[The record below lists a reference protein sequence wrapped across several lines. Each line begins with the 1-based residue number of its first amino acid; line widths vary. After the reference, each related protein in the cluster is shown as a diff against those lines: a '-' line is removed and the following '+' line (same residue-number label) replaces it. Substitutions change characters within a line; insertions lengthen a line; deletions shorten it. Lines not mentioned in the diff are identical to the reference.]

1 MLKVYEKP
9 KLVALSISS
18 NDSLCAGCG
27 FDVDDLPPSL
37 GQMIE
42 DFGINAFGSAEG
54 CTVIIEA
61 YCKYTSSDKLFS
73 S

>member
-9 KLVALSISS
+9 KLIVLSISS

-27 FDVDDLPPSL
+27 FDVDDMPGLSDL
-37 GQMIE
+37 
-42 DFGINAFGSAEG
+42 INMAGESAFGPGEG
-54 CTVIIEA
+54 CQVEISS
-61 YCKYTSSDKLFS
+61 YCKFTSSDKLFS

>member
-9 KLVALSISS
+9 KLIVLSISS

-27 FDVDDLPPSL
+27 FDVDDIPGL
-37 GQMIE
+37 GEMIE
-42 DFGINAFGSAEG
+42 DFPEIYFGPGEG
-54 CTVIIEA
+54 CANQIA
-61 YCKYTSSDKLFS
+61 YCKFNSSDKLFS

>member
-9 KLVALSISS
+9 KLIVLSISS

-27 FDVDDLPPSL
+27 FDVDDMPGL
-37 GQMIE
+37 GDI
-42 DFGINAFGSAEG
+42 INMAGSRGFGSDEG
-54 CTVIIEA
+54 CEVVITA
-61 YCKYTSSDKLFS
+61 YCKFTSSDKLFS